1 MLTQSQLMQSQAI
14 TAMAQL
20 PYSPTTCINSLQQT
34 CQHVLKTTSIYSLQ
48 TDEDGQKRMDLNQAG
63 HQFASNMSI
72 IKDSPF
78 MNGRMMHAKMS
89 PFLEA
94 SSCFF
99 NQSGLLFIPHN
110 QELNQDFIL
119 SNIQLFND
127 SLLTRQ
133 YDEQVNHWNEQF
145 NEGEQQYD
153 QFIKKLKK
161 GVKGCDM
168 SEVVCILPLNQYMFS
183 NVAFSSQSTFSESID
198 GEITRLIC
206 QSKENA
212 VCGVLVKREIT
223 VNYQLICRYL
233 VFTECQFINDPC
245 SFTNLRF
252 MEEVK
257 RLVEP
262 NSHNQVVLAS
272 NPLNGFLL
280 SNRFVKKSSDFK
292 EQMKRL
298 KAYVVGT
305 DKFIRVGGTHP
316 TFKVLFSK
324 FEVKQ

>member
-1 MLTQSQLMQSQAI
+1 MLTQNQLIQSQAI
-14 TAMAQL
+14 AALAQL
-20 PYSPTTCINSLQQT
+20 PYGPTTCINSLQQT
-34 CQHVLKTTSIYSLQ
+34 CQQVLKTKSIYSLQ

-63 HQFASNMSI
+63 HQFPSNMSI

-78 MNGRMMHAKMS
+78 TNGRMGHAKMS

-94 SSCFF
+94 SSYFF
-99 NQSGLLFIPHN
+99 NQSGLLSIPYN

-119 SNIQLFND
+119 KSIQYFNN
-127 SLLTRQ
+127 SLLTRE
-133 YDEQVNHWNEQF
+133 YDQQLNHWNEQF

-153 QFIKKLKK
+153 QFMKELKK

-168 SEVVCILPLNQYMFS
+168 SEVVCIYPLNQYMFS

-245 SFTNLRF
+245 SFTNLQF

-280 SNRFVKKSSDFK
+280 SNRFLKKSSDFK
-292 EQMKRL
+292 EQIKRL

-305 DKFIRVGGTHP
+305 DKLIRVGGVQP

-324 FEVKQ
+324 FEIKQ

>member
-1 MLTQSQLMQSQAI
+1 MLTQNQLMESQAI
-14 TAMAQL
+14 AALAQL
-20 PYSPTTCINSLQQT
+20 PYGPTTCIHSVQQT
-34 CQHVLKTTSIYSLQ
+34 CQQVLKIKSIYSLQ

-63 HQFASNMSI
+63 HQFPSNMLI

-78 MNGRMMHAKMS
+78 TNGRMGHAKMS

-99 NQSGLLFIPHN
+99 NQSGLLSIPYN

-119 SNIQLFND
+119 KSIQYFNN
-127 SLLTRQ
+127 SLLTRE
-133 YDEQVNHWNEQF
+133 YDQQLNHWNEQF
-145 NEGEQQYD
+145 DEGEQQYD
-153 QFIKKLKK
+153 QFMKDLKK
-161 GVKGCDM
+161 TIKGYDM
-168 SEVVCILPLNQYMFS
+168 NEVVCILPLNQYMFS

-212 VCGVLVKREIT
+212 VCGVMVKRELT

-272 NPLNGFLL
+272 NSLNGFLL
-280 SNRFVKKSSDFK
+280 SNRFIKKSSDYK

-316 TFKVLFSK
+316 TFKILFSK

>member
-1 MLTQSQLMQSQAI
+1 MLTQNQLIESQANAAI
-14 TAMAQL
+14 AQL
-20 PYSPTTCINSLQQT
+20 PYGPTTCINSLQQT
-34 CQHVLKTTSIYSLQ
+34 FQKILKIKAIYSLQ
-48 TDEDGQKRMDLNQAG
+48 TDEDGQKRMGLNQAG
-63 HQFASNMSI
+63 QEFPSNISI

-78 MNGRMMHAKMS
+78 TNGRMGHNKMS

-99 NQSGLLFIPHN
+99 NQSGLLFIPPN

-119 SNIQLFND
+119 NSIQYFNN
-127 SLLTRQ
+127 SLLTRE
-133 YDEQVNHWNEQF
+133 YDQQLNHWNEQF
-145 NEGEQQYD
+145 NEGEQRYD
-153 QFIKKLKK
+153 QFMKDLKK
-161 GVKGCDM
+161 PLKGCDM
-168 SEVVCILPLNQYMFS
+168 NEVICVYPLNQHLFS

-262 NSHNQVVLAS
+262 NSQNQVVLAS
-272 NPLNGFLL
+272 TPLNGFLL
-280 SNRFVKKSSDFK
+280 SNRFIKKSSDYK

-298 KAYVVGT
+298 KTYVVGT

>member
-133 YDEQVNHWNEQF
+133 YDEQVNHWNGQF

-316 TFKVLFSK
+316 TFKILFSK

>member
-1 MLTQSQLMQSQAI
+1 MQSQAI
-14 TAMAQL
+14 AAMAQL
-20 PYSPTTCINSLQQT
+20 PYGPTTCIHSLQQT
-34 CQHVLKTTSIYSLQ
+34 CQQVLKIKSIYSLQ

-63 HQFASNMSI
+63 HQFPSNISI

-78 MNGRMMHAKMS
+78 TNGRMMHAKMS

-94 SSCFF
+94 NSCFF

-145 NEGEQQYD
+145 NGGEQQYD
-153 QFIKKLKK
+153 QFMKKLKK

-168 SEVVCILPLNQYMFS
+168 NEVVCIYPLNQYMFS

-212 VCGVLVKREIT
+212 VCAVLVKREIT

-262 NSHNQVVLAS
+262 NSYNQVVVAS

-280 SNRFVKKSSDFK
+280 NNRFIKKSSDYK

>member
-1 MLTQSQLMQSQAI
+1 MLTQNQLIQSQAI
-14 TAMAQL
+14 AAMAQL
-20 PYSPTTCINSLQQT
+20 PNGPTTCINSLQQI
-34 CQHVLKTTSIYSLQ
+34 CQQVLKITSIYSIQ
-48 TDEDGQKRMDLNQAG
+48 ADQDGHKRMCLNQSG
-63 HQFASNMSI
+63 HKLASNIPI

-78 MNGRMMHAKMS
+78 MNGRMMHAKMH
-89 PFLEA
+89 PFLETI
-94 SSCFF
+94 SCFF
-99 NQSGLLFIPHN
+99 NQSGFLYIPPN

-119 SNIQLFND
+119 SSIQYLNN
-127 SLLTRQ
+127 SLLTRE
-133 YDEQVNHWNEQF
+133 YDQQLNQWNEQF
-145 NEGEQQYD
+145 NEGEQKFD
-153 QFIKKLKK
+153 QFKK
-161 GVKGCDM
+161 GLNKAVKGYDM
-168 SEVVCILPLNQYMFS
+168 SEVVCIYPLNPHLFS

-316 TFKVLFSK
+316 TFKILFSK

>member
-1 MLTQSQLMQSQAI
+1 MLTQNQLIQSQAI
-14 TAMAQL
+14 AALAQL
-20 PYSPTTCINSLQQT
+20 PYGPTTCINSLQQT
-34 CQHVLKTTSIYSLQ
+34 CQQVLKTKSIYSLQ

-63 HQFASNMSI
+63 HQFPSNMSI

-78 MNGRMMHAKMS
+78 TNGRMGHAKMS

-99 NQSGLLFIPHN
+99 NQSGLLSIPYN

-119 SNIQLFND
+119 KSIQYFNN
-127 SLLTRQ
+127 SLLTRE
-133 YDEQVNHWNEQF
+133 YDQQLNHWNEQF

-153 QFIKKLKK
+153 QFMKELKK

-168 SEVVCILPLNQYMFS
+168 SEVVCIYPLNQYMFS

-245 SFTNLRF
+245 SFTNLQF

-280 SNRFVKKSSDFK
+280 SNRFLKKSSDFK
-292 EQMKRL
+292 EQIKRL

-305 DKFIRVGGTHP
+305 DKLIRVGGVQP

-324 FEVKQ
+324 FEIKQ

>member
-1 MLTQSQLMQSQAI
+1 MLTQNQLIQSQAI
-14 TAMAQL
+14 AALAQL
-20 PYSPTTCINSLQQT
+20 PYGPTTCINSLQQT
-34 CQHVLKTTSIYSLQ
+34 CQQVLKTKSIYSLQ

-63 HQFASNMSI
+63 HQFPSNMSI

-78 MNGRMMHAKMS
+78 TNGRMRHAKMS

-99 NQSGLLFIPHN
+99 NQSGLLSIPYN

-119 SNIQLFND
+119 KSIQYFNN
-127 SLLTRQ
+127 SLLTRE
-133 YDEQVNHWNEQF
+133 YDQQLNHWNEQF

-153 QFIKKLKK
+153 QFMKELKK

-168 SEVVCILPLNQYMFS
+168 SEVVCIYPLNQYMFS

-245 SFTNLRF
+245 SFTNLQF

-280 SNRFVKKSSDFK
+280 SNRFLKKSSDFK
-292 EQMKRL
+292 EQIKRL

-305 DKFIRVGGTHP
+305 DKLIRVGGVQP

-324 FEVKQ
+324 FEIKQ

>member
-1 MLTQSQLMQSQAI
+1 MQSQAI

-316 TFKVLFSK
+316 TFKILFSK

>member
-1 MLTQSQLMQSQAI
+1 MLTQNQLMESQAI
-14 TAMAQL
+14 AAMAQL
-20 PYSPTTCINSLQQT
+20 PYGPTTCINSLQQT
-34 CQHVLKTTSIYSLQ
+34 FQKILKIKAIYSLQ

-63 HQFASNMSI
+63 HEFPSNISI
-72 IKDSPF
+72 IKNSPF
-78 MNGRMMHAKMS
+78 TNGRMGHAKMH
-89 PFLEA
+89 PFLETI
-94 SSCFF
+94 SCFF
-99 NQSGLLFIPHN
+99 NQSGFLYIPPN

-119 SNIQLFND
+119 SSIQYLNN
-127 SLLTRQ
+127 SLLTRE
-133 YDEQVNHWNEQF
+133 YDQQLNQWNKQF
-145 NEGEQQYD
+145 DEGEQKFD
-153 QFIKKLKK
+153 QFKK
-161 GVKGCDM
+161 GLNKAVKGYDI
-168 SEVVCILPLNQYMFS
+168 SEVVCIYPLNPHLFC

-257 RLVEP
+257 RLGEP

-316 TFKVLFSK
+316 TLKILFSK

>member
-1 MLTQSQLMQSQAI
+1 MLTQNQLIQSQAI
-14 TAMAQL
+14 AALAQL
-20 PYSPTTCINSLQQT
+20 PYGPTTCINSLQQT
-34 CQHVLKTTSIYSLQ
+34 CQQVLKTKSIYSLQ
-48 TDEDGQKRMDLNQAG
+48 TDEDGQKCMDLNQAG
-63 HQFASNMSI
+63 HQFASSMSI

-78 MNGRMMHAKMS
+78 TNGRMGHAKMS

-99 NQSGLLFIPHN
+99 NQSGLLFIPSN

-119 SNIQLFND
+119 NSIQYFNN
-127 SLLTRQ
+127 SLLTRE
-133 YDEQVNHWNEQF
+133 YDQQLNHWNEQF

-153 QFIKKLKK
+153 QFMKELKK

-168 SEVVCILPLNQYMFS
+168 SEVVCIYSLNQYMFS

-245 SFTNLRF
+245 SFTNLQF

-280 SNRFVKKSSDFK
+280 SNRFIKKSSDFK

-305 DKFIRVGGTHP
+305 DKFIRVGGTQP

>member
-34 CQHVLKTTSIYSLQ
+34 CQQVLKIKSIYSLQ

-63 HQFASNMSI
+63 HQFASSMSI

-78 MNGRMMHAKMS
+78 TNGRMGHAKMS

-99 NQSGLLFIPHN
+99 NQSGLLSIPYN

-119 SNIQLFND
+119 KSIQYFNN
-127 SLLTRQ
+127 SLLTRE
-133 YDEQVNHWNEQF
+133 YDQQLNHWNEQF

-153 QFIKKLKK
+153 QFMKELKK

-168 SEVVCILPLNQYMFS
+168 SEVVCIYPLNQYMFS

-245 SFTNLRF
+245 SFTNLQF

-280 SNRFVKKSSDFK
+280 SNRFIKKSSDYK

-305 DKFIRVGGTHP
+305 DKFIRVGGTQP

>member
-1 MLTQSQLMQSQAI
+1 MLTQNQLIQSQAI

-20 PYSPTTCINSLQQT
+20 SYGPTTCINSIVHGCQQI
-34 CQHVLKTTSIYSLQ
+34 LKTKSIYSPQ
-48 TDEDGQKRMDLNQAG
+48 VDEDGHKRMCLNQSG
-63 HQFASNMSI
+63 HKVASTIPI
-72 IKDSPF
+72 IKDSPYI
-78 MNGRMMHAKMS
+78 NGRMMHAKMH
-89 PFLEA
+89 PFLETI
-94 SSCFF
+94 SYFF
-99 NQSGLLFIPHN
+99 NQSGFLYIPPN

-119 SNIQLFND
+119 NSIQYFNN
-127 SLLTRQ
+127 SLLTRE
-133 YDEQVNHWNEQF
+133 YDQQLNHWNEQF
-145 NEGEQQYD
+145 NEGEQKFD
-153 QFIKKLKK
+153 QFKKVLNKA
-161 GVKGCDM
+161 VKGCDM
-168 SEVVCILPLNQYMFS
+168 NELICIYPLNQHLFA
-183 NVAFSSQSTFSESID
+183 NVAFSSQSDFAESMD
-198 GEITRLIC
+198 KEITRLIC

-245 SFTNLRF
+245 SFTNLKF

-280 SNRFVKKSSDFK
+280 SNRFIKKSSDFK

-305 DKFIRVGGTHP
+305 DKFIRVGGTQP

>member
-1 MLTQSQLMQSQAI
+1 MLTQNQLMESQAI
-14 TAMAQL
+14 AALAQL
-20 PYSPTTCINSLQQT
+20 PYGPTTCIHSVQQT
-34 CQHVLKTTSIYSLQ
+34 CQQVLKIKSIYSLQ

-63 HQFASNMSI
+63 HQFPSNMSI

-78 MNGRMMHAKMS
+78 TNGRMGHAKMS

-99 NQSGLLFIPHN
+99 NQSGLLSIPYN

-119 SNIQLFND
+119 KSIQYFNN
-127 SLLTRQ
+127 SLLTRE
-133 YDEQVNHWNEQF
+133 YDQQLNHWNEQF
-145 NEGEQQYD
+145 DEGEQQYD
-153 QFIKKLKK
+153 QFMKKLKK

-168 SEVVCILPLNQYMFS
+168 SELVCIYPLNQYMFS

-245 SFTNLRF
+245 SFTNLQF

-262 NSHNQVVLAS
+262 NSPNQVVLAS

-280 SNRFVKKSSDFK
+280 SKRFIKKSSDFK

-305 DKFIRVGGTHP
+305 DKLIRVGGVQP

-324 FEVKQ
+324 FEIKQ

>member
-1 MLTQSQLMQSQAI
+1 MLTQNQLMESQAI
-14 TAMAQL
+14 AALAQL
-20 PYSPTTCINSLQQT
+20 PYGPTTCIHSVQQT
-34 CQHVLKTTSIYSLQ
+34 CQQVFKIKSIYSLQ

-63 HQFASNMSI
+63 HQFPSNMSI

-78 MNGRMMHAKMS
+78 TNGRMEHAKMS

-99 NQSGLLFIPHN
+99 NQSGLLSIPYN

-119 SNIQLFND
+119 KSIQYFNN
-127 SLLTRQ
+127 SLLTRE
-133 YDEQVNHWNEQF
+133 YDQQLNHWNEQF
-145 NEGEQQYD
+145 DEGEQQYD
-153 QFIKKLKK
+153 QFMKDLKK
-161 GVKGCDM
+161 TIKGYDM
-168 SEVVCILPLNQYMFS
+168 NEVVCILPLNQYMFS

-245 SFTNLRF
+245 SFINLRF

-280 SNRFVKKSSDFK
+280 SNRFIKKSSDFK

-316 TFKVLFSK
+316 TFKILFSK

>member
-1 MLTQSQLMQSQAI
+1 MLTQIQLMQSQAI

-20 PYSPTTCINSLQQT
+20 PYGPTTCINSLQQT
-34 CQHVLKTTSIYSLQ
+34 CQQVLKLKSIYSLQ

-63 HQFASNMSI
+63 HQFVSSMSI

-78 MNGRMMHAKMS
+78 TNGRMGHAKMN

-94 SSCFF
+94 SSYFF
-99 NQSGLLFIPHN
+99 NQSGFLFIPHN
-110 QELNQDFIL
+110 QELNQEFIL
-119 SNIQLFND
+119 NSIQAFND

-133 YDEQVNHWNEQF
+133 FDHQLNHWNEQF
-145 NEGEQQYD
+145 KEGEQLYD
-153 QFIKKLKK
+153 LFMKELKK
-161 GVKGCDM
+161 AVKGCDM
-168 SEVVCILPLNQYMFS
+168 SEVVCVYPLNPHLFS

-212 VCGVLVKREIT
+212 VYGVLVKREIT

-262 NSHNQVVLAS
+262 NSPNQVVLAS

-280 SNRFVKKSSDFK
+280 SNRFIKKSSDYK

-305 DKFIRVGGTHP
+305 DKLIRVGGVQP

-324 FEVKQ
+324 FEIKQ

>member
-63 HQFASNMSI
+63 HQFASSMSI

-78 MNGRMMHAKMS
+78 TNGRMMHAKMS

-145 NEGEQQYD
+145 NGGEQQYD
-153 QFIKKLKK
+153 QFMKKLKK

-168 SEVVCILPLNQYMFS
+168 SEGVCILPLNQYMFS

-233 VFTECQFINDPC
+233 VFTEC
-245 SFTNLRF
+245 
-252 MEEVK
+252 
-257 RLVEP
+257 
-262 NSHNQVVLAS
+262 
-272 NPLNGFLL
+272 
-280 SNRFVKKSSDFK
+280 
-292 EQMKRL
+292 
-298 KAYVVGT
+298 
-305 DKFIRVGGTHP
+305 
-316 TFKVLFSK
+316 
-324 FEVKQ
+324 

>member
-1 MLTQSQLMQSQAI
+1 MLTQNQLIQSQAI
-14 TAMAQL
+14 AAMAQL
-20 PYSPTTCINSLQQT
+20 PYGPTTCINSLQQT
-34 CQHVLKTTSIYSLQ
+34 CQQVLKIKSIYSLQ

-63 HQFASNMSI
+63 HQFASSMSI

-89 PFLEA
+89 PFLET

-99 NQSGLLFIPHN
+99 NQSGLLYIPPN

-119 SNIQLFND
+119 NSIQYLNN
-127 SLLTRQ
+127 SLLTRE
-133 YDEQVNHWNEQF
+133 YDQQLNHWNEQF

-153 QFIKKLKK
+153 QFMKELKK
-161 GVKGCDM
+161 AVKGCDM
-168 SEVVCILPLNQYMFS
+168 SEVVCVYPLNQHLFS
-183 NVAFSSQSTFSESID
+183 NVAFSSQSNFSESID

-262 NSHNQVVLAS
+262 NSSNQVVLAS

-280 SNRFVKKSSDFK
+280 SNRFIKKSSDFK

-305 DKFIRVGGTHP
+305 DKLIRVGGTHP

-324 FEVKQ
+324 F